1 MIEGTLIDLRA
12 VEEDDAIVFHRWF
25 NDPQVTRLIGS
36 NAFPALSLAQE
47 RAFLQGLRDD
57 QSRRAFSILLKDGT
71 LIGTCMLRNFNWTA
85 RSCEVGITIGEQQH
99 WGRRYGGETLQLMQR
114 LVFDELNLHKLW
126 LTCAA
131 YNERGLR
138 AYRRIGFRE
147 DGRLRDDR
155 FLDGRYHDTVVMS
168 ILEDEWRS
176 LNMQS
181 AEAEPTNGKAE
192 LPVVGLVAETTEGV
206 AEPPVGEPTIAT
218 PERAAQALAPAE
230 EPAAQGVAT
239 ETAAPDASTE
249 TAEQRP
255 SGFNFTLQKT
265 YYQSGFFNVP
275 AEADAQV
282 GAAEGPI
289 TLVLEGVEQPIPARL
304 DRKANPNGTARI
316 FGGVK
321 LRGWFR
327 SRFNLMDVVRVEIEA
342 PDLLRLRQAAM

>member
-57 QSRRAFSILLKDGT
+57 QSRRAFSIVLKDGT
-71 LIGTCMLRNFNWTA
+71 LIGTCMLRNFDWTA

-99 WGRRYGGETLQLMQR
+99 WGKRYGGEALQLMQR
-114 LVFDELNLHKLW
+114 LVFDGLNLHKLW

-155 FLDGRYHDTVVMS
+155 FLDGRYHDTLVMS
-168 ILEDEWRS
+168 ILEGEWRAQS
-176 LNMQS
+176 AQS
-181 AEAEPTNGKAE
+181 AEAETLDGVAQM
-192 LPVVGLVAETTEGV
+192 PVVELAAETP
-206 AEPPVGEPTIAT
+206 EP
-218 PERAAQALAPAE
+218 AAQALAPAK
-230 EPAAQGVAT
+230 EPAGRDEAT
-239 ETAAPDASTE
+239 EKTEQDASAE
-249 TAEQRP
+249 TTEQRP
-255 SGFNFTLQKT
+255 NGFNFTLQKS

-275 AEADAQV
+275 AEADTQV
-282 GAAEGPI
+282 GSAEGPI
-289 TLVLEGVEQPIPARL
+289 ELVLEGVEHPIPARL

-321 LRGWFR
+321 LRGWFK
-327 SRFNLMDVVRVEIEA
+327 SHFQLMDVVRVEIEA
-342 PDLLRLRQAAM
+342 PDVLRLRQAGT